1 MIDPTTSVNALKKKA
16 QDLGFDLVGVASIA
30 DPALRDEMERYHG
43 WIDAGRGATMDYL
56 RRHES
61 EGRPALFLPSAR
73 SVIAVGM
80 VYGAEKPAASPD
92 VAQISL
98 YARGPTTTTFSVPAS
113 KSSRFVHFS
122 EWKHCPHLRGQE
134 PVLDRFWAWRAGLGW
149 LGKNT
154 CFINRKVGSFSFL
167 VVS

>member
-61 EGRPALFLPSAR
+61 RRPTRAF
-73 SVIAVGM
+73 
-80 VYGAEKPAASPD
+80 SPKRP
-92 VAQISL
+92 L
-98 YARGPTTTTFSVPAS
+98 RHRCWHGLWRGKARGLSGRCANFSLRPGPDYHDVLGTRLEELALRPLFRVEALPAS
-113 KSSRFVHFS
+113 TWTRT
-122 EWKHCPHLRGQE
+122 G
-134 PVLDRFWAWRAGLGW
+134 A
-149 LGKNT
+149 
-154 CFINRKVGSFSFL
+154 
-167 VVS
+167 